1 MGDPASGSLLKAD
14 LQKSIAK
21 LEEVWEGEVSTLKHE
36 LWQTIQAP
44 NHNADLLK
52 HHKDAIDAVQNENQ
66 PNPELEQI
74 HAQLVAVDKVL
85 QREQAKEQQMEQLM
99 QRLMQVQHQWTVITG
114 SWTGAAAPPN
124 FPQHAVG
131 GAVAANAGAAGGGK
145 KPKAKGGAAKSKAK
159 APSQAQQQ
167 AAAAAAS
174 LRAEAPEFVPTGFG

>member
-1 MGDPASGSLLKAD
+1 MA
-14 LQKSIAK
+14 
-21 LEEVWEGEVSTLKHE
+21 
-36 LWQTIQAP
+36 IQAH

-114 SWTGAAAPPN
+114 SWGAGAASPPN
-124 FPQHAVG
+124 FPPHAVG
-131 GAVAANAGAAGGGK
+131 GAAAANAGAAGGGK
-145 KPKAKGGAAKSKAK
+145 KPKAKGGAAKTKA
-159 APSQAQQQ
+159 
-167 AAAAAAS
+167 
-174 LRAEAPEFVPTGFG
+174 

>member
-1 MGDPASGSLLKAD
+1 MA
-14 LQKSIAK
+14 
-21 LEEVWEGEVSTLKHE
+21 
-36 LWQTIQAP
+36 IQAH

-85 QREQAKEQQMEQLM
+85 QLEQAKEQQMEQLM

-131 GAVAANAGAAGGGK
+131 GAVAAAGAAGGGK
-145 KPKAKGGAAKSKAK
+145 KPKAKGGAAKTKAAK
-159 APSQAQQQ
+159 APSQAQQ

-174 LRAEAPEFVPTGFG
+174 LRAEAPEFVPTGFGDS